1 MIFFFWSA
9 WTDLENLPWKA
20 QVFSKS
26 VFTVFFWGN
35 WLNCGFTDGFLRSAI
50 ESRPEPTVQRMLW
63 PSQCSLFSDCRWMGQ
78 TMRTVHV
85 LEPLLCWRRWDFPA
99 CWDWRDTHPILGC
112 YREWGVGMQ
121 QMKLISH
128 WEWQPTPIFLP
139 GEHHG
144 QKSLVGYSAWGCN
157 WACMQQRATPCC
169 TVPGKHEN
177 GYRMWVC
184 VYESWVSLCEPVGV
198 IVNLCVWRSAC
209 FLRSY
214 FPLTQHDTPVKVL
227 LKKKNFI
234 ITAHYLYSHSF
245 FLHTGVP
252 GNVDNIL
259 SPRMEME
266 QKTNGPSSWPLKGKS
281 QNGNPGKGSNVDTLK
296 HQPVL
301 ITQPQDHQSWV
312 KRGPCFS
319 DYFIL
324 SMIPIARKPKA
335 SFFHVFPFFSP
346 LPSVHQHNAKP
357 QFSLYLLT
365 THIHTH
371 PSLFHSNELF

>member
-1 MIFFFWSA
+1 MCWNHSSA
-9 WTDLENLPWKA
+9 DG
-20 QVFSKS
+20 KS
-26 VFTVFFWGN
+26 SWC
-35 WLNCGFTDGFLRSAI
+35 W
-50 ESRPEPTVQRMLW
+50 
-63 PSQCSLFSDCRWMGQ
+63 
-78 TMRTVHV
+78 
-85 LEPLLCWRRWDFPA
+85 WRRWDFPA

-121 QMKLISH
+121 QMKLISY